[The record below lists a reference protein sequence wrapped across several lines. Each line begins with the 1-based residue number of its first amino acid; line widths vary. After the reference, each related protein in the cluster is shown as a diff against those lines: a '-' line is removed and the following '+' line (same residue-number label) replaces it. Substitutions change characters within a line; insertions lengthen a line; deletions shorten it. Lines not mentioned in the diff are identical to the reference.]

1 MRDTPNNDC
10 EGDYHVKNLQ
20 AIWFG
25 ATTKG
30 NQMVDSG
37 AKWTAVKQ
45 KGGQE
50 GEGHDKELSPPPPP
64 PLPLLLT
71 SWLCFLL
78 SLADHTKSSNLFQSR
93 IVFEKNDSVHYVI
106 IRQKPQNEFF
116 KIHQSKLKKAT

>member
-1 MRDTPNNDC
+1 
-10 EGDYHVKNLQ
+10 
-20 AIWFG
+20 
-25 ATTKG
+25 
-30 NQMVDSG
+30 MVDSG

-64 PLPLLLT
+64 LPLLLLLT

>member
-25 ATTKG
+25 ATTRG

-64 PLPLLLT
+64 PPPPPPHILALFSPL
-71 SWLCFLL
+71 F
-78 SLADHTKSSNLFQSR
+78 SR
-93 IVFEKNDSVHYVI
+93 PH
-106 IRQKPQNEFF
+106 
-116 KIHQSKLKKAT
+116 KIKQFIPVTDRF